1 MDTLPEN
8 IALLMIIAGPAGS
21 GKSTLCERLIQEN
34 ENVERVVTCTTRPPR
49 EGEVHGVDYY
59 YFSDEEFDQKI
70 EEGAFFEWAKV
81 HANRYGTLR
90 SVIQEK
96 LEQGIDLVMNIDIQG
111 VENFRRAAREGSLIG
126 QRLLTL
132 FVMPSDFDDL
142 RERLRGRG
150 QDDEEEIE
158 RRLNTARREVS
169 EWDKFD
175 YAIVSKTRDE
185 DYGAVQ
191 SIWQAEKRRVRRL
204 LGLAGR

>member
-1 MDTLPEN
+1 MDTFPED

-49 EGEVHGVDYY
+49 EGEVQGVDYFY
-59 YFSDEEFDQKI
+59 LSEEEFDRKI

-111 VENFRRAAREGSLIG
+111 VENFRQAALEGTLIG
-126 QRLLTL
+126 QRLVTL
-132 FVMPSDFDDL
+132 FVMPTDFDDL

-150 QDDEEEIE
+150 QDDEAEIE
-158 RRLNTARREVS
+158 RRLNTARREVK
-169 EWDKFD
+169 EWDRFD

-185 DYGAVQ
+185 DYGAVR

-204 LGLAGR
+204 LG